1 MIGVRFLSGT
11 LVMTTPR
18 DPSAT
23 RRDFL
28 TGTALRRQVEQAG
41 SEVADA
47 LLEAPP
53 GDSIPRAGPTV
64 RLETRAM
71 ACSFS
76 IVMNPGPPRQ
86 VMTASDALD
95 MIHALEAQMTVY
107 RPESELV
114 QLNRRAALEDV
125 QVEPALFQLLL
136 LAREISRETGGA
148 FDPTSGPLIA
158 LWRTCR
164 SQGRIP
170 TGDEIAAARESTG
183 MSHVRFDEA
192 RQTVRFDRTGVE
204 LNLGAI
210 GKGHAVDRAAAFL
223 VQEGLEDWLFH
234 GGYSSVLVRGGHGGY
249 DGWPV
254 GLRNPLL
261 PHERLAT
268 ILLKDQSLSTSG
280 SNVQF
285 FRHGGKRYGHIVDPR
300 TGWPAEQ
307 LLSVTVIAPT
317 AAVADALSTAFFVGG
332 VENSLRYCDN
342 HPEVGAVFVRPPRR
356 GRTLEVLLCGIPEE
370 VLFFEGTVEAE
381 VYRRA

>member
-1 MIGVRFLSGT
+1 
-11 LVMTTPR
+11 MTTPR

-28 TGTALRRQVEQAG
+28 TGTALRREVEQAG
-41 SEVADA
+41 GEVADA
-47 LLEAPP
+47 LLDASPA
-53 GDSIPRAGPTV
+53 DRIPRAGPTV

-71 ACSFS
+71 ACTFS

-114 QLNRRAALEDV
+114 QLNRRAAVEDV
-125 QVEPALFQLLL
+125 PVEPALFQLLL
-136 LAREISRETGGA
+136 LAREISQETAGA

-170 TGDEIAAARESTG
+170 TSDEIAVARESTG
-183 MSHVRFDEA
+183 MSHVHFDEV
-192 RQTVRFDRTGVE
+192 RQTVRFDRPGVE

-223 VQEGLEDWLFH
+223 VQEGLEEWLFH
-234 GGYSSVLVRGGHGGY
+234 GGYSSILVRGDHCGY
-249 DGWPV
+249 GGWPV

-317 AAVADALSTAFFVGG
+317 AARADALSTAFFVGG

-342 HPEVGAVFVRPPRR
+342 HPEIGAVFVRLPRR

-370 VLFFEGTVEAE
+370 VLFFEGSVEAE